1 MPDTALDSVLGSISD
16 SASAVGAAGA
26 GAVGAG
32 ARTGSAGR
40 CLSTAP
46 SSNAMASAAGHSRA
60 GLPGERR
67 GSTTRATV
75 WESRTR
81 TVNSPPGIRPYR
93 SLPGARWQDRPAS
106 IPPAQ
111 PVREAGTGLDPGR
124 RQRTET
130 DRRRQRTETDRKRRA
145 LAAWRRRARGAQP
158 RDSGSASRV
167 RNATRRRRSVPR
179 GRRVIRLQRSGI
191 RLQRSGIRLQ
201 RSDIRLQRSDIRL
214 QRSDIRLQRECPHR
228 ATAGACVAS
237 AVVAPHA
244 ALAAA
249 AGRAVLAEAIARA
262 AALHTVAAAVDGAAT
277 GSARRDLVRIGTWC
291 VLKDAL
297 FSQVNVLSGYYKRL
311 ERIVDRKSV
320 V

>member
-81 TVNSPPGIRPYR
+81 TVNSPPGIRPHR
-93 SLPGARWQDRPAS
+93 SLPGARWQDRAAS

-201 RSDIRLQRSDIRL
+201 RSDIWLQRSDIRL
-214 QRSDIRLQRECPHR
+214 QRSDIRLQRSVTNLRRQCPHR
-228 ATAGACVAS
+228 ATAGAGVAS

-297 FSQVNVLSGYYKRL
+297 FSQVKVLSG
-311 ERIVDRKSV
+311 
-320 V
+320 